1 MQVFLVP
8 YCYCIFCALLFLLY
22 QLRFCYNSRRAYRRL
37 LPAPNP
43 PPPPPPPIVIG
54 PLYLPRRIS
63 LGSHIHVI
71 FIRRNAPPEILYYCD
86 KLLQEVSSLKLLN
99 SIVSDYRNCKT
110 EIKKTWFETKWQFH
124 VIKLRQ
130 FFPFLAFCKRPDN
143 GKFQSWYSDE
153 LTAENAITAFAKAD
167 KTAGQSRN
175 YRVITHNMP
184 LTQRHK
190 Y

>member
-1 MQVFLVP
+1 MFPKAGVLVP

-22 QLRFCYNSRRAYRRL
+22 KLRFCYNSWRAYRRL
-37 LPAPNP
+37 LLAPNP
-43 PPPPPPPIVIG
+43 PPPSPIVIG

-63 LGSHIHVI
+63 LGSHIHVV
-71 FIRRNAPPEILYYCD
+71 FIRRNAPPEIPYYCD

-99 SIVSDYRNCKT
+99 SIVSDYRN
-110 EIKKTWFETKWQFH
+110 WFETKWQFH

-143 GKFQSWYSDE
+143 GKFESWYSDE
-153 LTAENAITAFAKAD
+153 LTAKNAITTFADAD

-175 YRVITHNMP
+175 YNMP

>member
-1 MQVFLVP
+1 MKPKRRQKFAVFLTKFPFKPRTVSLGSFFMFHNAGVLVP

-37 LPAPNP
+37 LPAPN

-99 SIVSDYRNCKT
+99 SIASDYRNCKR
-110 EIKKTWFETKWQFH
+110 ETKNL
-124 VIKLRQ
+124 V
-130 FFPFLAFCKRPDN
+130 
-143 GKFQSWYSDE
+143 
-153 LTAENAITAFAKAD
+153 
-167 KTAGQSRN
+167 
-175 YRVITHNMP
+175 
-184 LTQRHK
+184 
-190 Y
+190 

>member
-1 MQVFLVP
+1 MFHNAGVLVP

-22 QLRFCYNSRRAYRRL
+22 QLRFCYNSWRAYRRL
-37 LPAPNP
+37 LLAPK

-63 LGSHIHVI
+63 LGSHIHVV

-110 EIKKTWFETKWQFH
+110 EIKNLVWNQMTISCHQIKTVFPLFSFLQTSWQ
-124 VIKLRQ
+124 RQ
-130 FFPFLAFCKRPDN
+130 VWILVFRRID
-143 GKFQSWYSDE
+143 Y
-153 LTAENAITAFAKAD
+153 
-167 KTAGQSRN
+167 
-175 YRVITHNMP
+175 
-184 LTQRHK
+184 
-190 Y
+190 